1 MEKSRA
7 TSQRPARPWTDPR
20 PRVLEHALK
29 ISARDPSAGDS
40 ETAEIA
46 VQSALTGHLVFTT
59 VHANNVFDV
68 LSRFVHMGVDVYSF
82 VASLNAILAQRL
94 MRVICTECSESVT
107 PTAEMLKAAGLPKA
121 ELDLFEWRAG
131 RGCSNCRGTGYR
143 GRKAVGE
150 LLVLNDEIREA
161 IIAVS
166 ESRISPSS
174 IKCRE
179 SCRFQ

>member
-1 MEKSRA
+1 MVGEIR
-7 TSQRPARPWTDPR
+7 
-20 PRVLEHALK
+20 
-29 ISARDPSAGDS
+29 DS

-107 PTAEMLKAAGLPKA
+107 PTAEMLKAAGLPKP
-121 ELDLFEWRAG
+121 ELDSFEWRAG
-131 RGCSNCRGTGYR
+131 RGCGNCRGTGYR

-161 IIAVS
+161 IIARVPVRQLKELAKKNNVRLIRS
-166 ESRISPSS
+166 TALELVRDGLTTSDEVNRVAATY
-174 IKCRE
+174 
-179 SCRFQ
+179 